1 MNCILLFHFILLLIS
16 ITLLILGISTP
27 RWLVYDDENH
37 AGVVSEHS
45 KGIVEICQRLCRKGT
60 VDQYSIMNNSANS
73 NSYMSHDAYVCF
85 NYLFKWYNASLNGPE
100 LLGKFIRY
108 IQAFDY

>member
-27 RWLVYDDENH
+27 RWLVYGDENH

-45 KGIVEICQRLCRKGT
+45 KGIIEICQRVYRQGT

-73 NSYMSHDAYVCF
+73 NSYMCF
-85 NYLFKWYNASLNGPE
+85 NYLFKWHNASLNGPE